1 MFAFVLEKK
10 VKRKQETN
18 FLGVNLNEKL
28 VFNNSNQS
36 FKETNI
42 KLVTID
48 VGRLGFYQW
57 LLAFPVKLSIMHKE

>member
-36 FKETNI
+36 FKEINI

-57 LLAFPVKLSIMHKE
+57 LLAFSLKLSIMHKE

>member
-10 VKRKQETN
+10 VKRKQEIN

-28 VFNNSNQS
+28 VFNTSNQS
-36 FKETNI
+36 FKEINI

-48 VGRLGFYQW
+48 VGRLRFYQW
-57 LLAFPVKLSIMHKE
+57 LLAFPVK